1 MLTDKQIE
9 MLREIDNSVA
19 FADAG
24 EDIDRLVIDG
34 FVERDGDLYELTAKG
49 EKALLDN
56 GLGLNGVG
64 LSA

>member
-9 MLREIDNSVA
+9 MLRDIDNSVA
-19 FADAG
+19 FAEGGD
-24 EDIDRLVIDG
+24 DVDRLVIDG

-56 GLGLNGVG
+56 GLGLN
-64 LSA
+64 A